1 MPKQK
6 LRVSL
11 NRRPAMHVTKVS
23 IGKDKLVYAILADKK
38 VSYPTGRSRVVYL
51 GTTKKG
57 IGRIARSVA
66 ARAKDILDIHG
77 VQEFTV
83 RVITCHPRK
92 NVKTWFKLERAML
105 LVFKDIYGKIPRCNK
120 QGKRMKERDEFKYF
134 RRKRIERI
142 LDELR

>member
-1 MPKQK
+1 
-6 LRVSL
+6 
-11 NRRPAMHVTKVS
+11 MHVTKVS

>member
-1 MPKQK
+1 MPKRK
-6 LRVSL
+6 LHISL
-11 NRRPAMHVTKVS
+11 NRRLAMHVTKVS
-23 IGKDKLVYAILADKK
+23 VGKNKLVYAILADKK
-38 VSYPTGRSRVVYL
+38 VSYPSGRSRVVYI

-57 IGRIARSVA
+57 IGRIARSAA

-92 NVKTWFKLERAML
+92 SVKTWLKLERAVL
-105 LVFKDIYGKIPRCNK
+105 LVFKDIYGKAPRCNK
-120 QGKRMKERDEFKYF
+120 QGNRMKERDEFKYF

-142 LDELR
+142 LDDLR